1 MPPDE
6 KVCEPGD
13 YTGATAPSS
22 SRASR
27 LRATLHTALL
37 LLLLLLLGGPNAA
50 EGRVDFV
57 SDSLYISDETSS
69 TVTLNFAVD
78 GPCTVHYA
86 VRLST
91 WSTYDDPTARPQA
104 VATGNLEKAT
114 FSGSKEV
121 QSAFVSVN
129 VPTFVEGPLTPAR
142 AYTVYLIPVDAST
155 SQLGGLKNLQ
165 FETLPVPPLLPP
177 APPVPPGAAAFTE
190 GYPAVAEVAMDR
202 AKLLLSLTLSCSVLY
217 KVQLQFVTSPTR
229 ETLLDGG
236 AGISSVQVLDAAMV
250 TEELLSGLAPGTLY
264 NCFLIP
270 VISGDDTGDV
280 VTGNFEK
287 FTFATG
293 SAPPP
298 PQPSPPPPP
307 LNVQLLMD
315 LDLEGLTAA
324 ALEEREGCF
333 LNALART
340 LEVAEEEMVLL
351 ETAEGASSLNG
362 RFSAGM
368 VGLPKAEDARDKLQ
382 LREATGE
389 LLENLQLCGDDL
401 VAVTLNS
408 QELQYAYPPPELP
421 SSPPPAPP
429 APPPLLPSPPPP
441 PLPSP
446 PPCPPPVP
454 PFPYPPPYPPP
465 PCSPPPPVP
474 PPIPPSPPLTP
485 ADDGEGAGSSSS
497 SGDDSLMPIVIGA
510 VGGVVGLALCVVGG
524 VCVLQRRRKMVMD
537 GEIEMLKSEALMDEH
552 EPTDDGNDPVDKKR
566 RERAAQEG
574 RLLPAVGADDP
585 MLPGGRLMGN
595 DQGIGGYAAG
605 QAPPLAPHGA
615 YQSHP
620 GQMPPS
626 HHPHSSH
633 PQPGFHPYDGFQY
646 GQPHQGGQGYGPP
659 GPYPPNGLQPMH
671 MHMMNQPGRG
681 PPPHHPHPLSYQQPP
696 PHYQQPPSGAAAGA
710 AYEFEFDLVQRK
722 GAAATGHSQGPPPA
736 EDDKDELDDV
746 MSMLNISGTA
756 AQKQEA
762 HLKYHN
768 RLPSLAADSQ
778 YLGEYEGL
786 LGPPQPQHPQQQQ
799 MQEEQ
804 QRQELEHVRQK
815 KQQLQELEH
824 VRQKF
829 LDHMATA
836 YNDIDQPQPAP
847 APPTHKPPPVHKPAD
862 PPAAVKA
869 PSHAETPPEPKLQ
882 AKPAT
887 PEAKGFLSDHPL
899 ARLLEGS
906 TYGAQDSFSSDLPST
921 FGNHLGIYETGGD
934 PAAGSAIKSFVAG
947 ASLDDWLGGTS
958 STFGH
963 SSLDQWLPNESP
975 KPPAASAVSQA
986 AAPESADAG
995 AQGPAEG
1002 APAVE
1007 TGGSEP
1013 HVPSAP
1019 DPQDAVERVSSLEEF
1034 TVAKEYTST
1043 FHITY
1048 AQNQLDA
1055 LVAQDAKQILEAQE
1069 ADSGSLNGSNM
1080 LDTFHGDSDSTP
1092 ALHEGVSDVSE
1103 KGDHGAADGVERTS
1117 TDDYL
1122 ANLLGGVEK

>member
-1 MPPDE
+1 
-6 KVCEPGD
+6 
-13 YTGATAPSS
+13 
-22 SRASR
+22 
-27 LRATLHTALL
+27 
-37 LLLLLLLGGPNAA
+37 
-50 EGRVDFV
+50 
-57 SDSLYISDETSS
+57 
-69 TVTLNFAVD
+69 
-78 GPCTVHYA
+78 
-86 VRLST
+86 
-91 WSTYDDPTARPQA
+91 
-104 VATGNLEKAT
+104 
-114 FSGSKEV
+114 
-121 QSAFVSVN
+121 
-129 VPTFVEGPLTPAR
+129 
-142 AYTVYLIPVDAST
+142 
-155 SQLGGLKNLQ
+155 
-165 FETLPVPPLLPP
+165 
-177 APPVPPGAAAFTE
+177 
-190 GYPAVAEVAMDR
+190 MDR

-270 VISGDDTGDV
+270 VGVGCLDSMYVKASAVLGMYGIYARWERYAVGGLATATAGNLQLHWGSPISGDDTGDV

-421 SSPPPAPP
+421 SS
-429 APPPLLPSPPPP
+429 
-441 PLPSP
+441 
-446 PPCPPPVP
+446 
-454 PFPYPPPYPPP
+454 
-465 PCSPPPPVP
+465 
-474 PPIPPSPPLTP
+474 
-485 ADDGEGAGSSSS
+485 
-497 SGDDSLMPIVIGA
+497 
-510 VGGVVGLALCVVGG
+510 G

-566 RERAAQEG
+566 RERAAQE
-574 RLLPAVGADDP
+574 
-585 MLPGGRLMGN
+585 
-595 DQGIGGYAAG
+595 
-605 QAPPLAPHGA
+605 
-615 YQSHP
+615 
-620 GQMPPS
+620 
-626 HHPHSSH
+626 
-633 PQPGFHPYDGFQY
+633 
-646 GQPHQGGQGYGPP
+646 
-659 GPYPPNGLQPMH
+659 
-671 MHMMNQPGRG
+671 
-681 PPPHHPHPLSYQQPP
+681 
-696 PHYQQPPSGAAAGA
+696 GA

-768 RLPSLAADSQ
+768 RGEAAQPS
-778 YLGEYEGL
+778 
-786 LGPPQPQHPQQQQ
+786 
-799 MQEEQ
+799 MQELMEESFG
-804 QRQELEHVRQK
+804 RPVP
-815 KQQLQELEH
+815 
-824 VRQKF
+824 
-829 LDHMATA
+829 T
-836 YNDIDQPQPAP
+836 AP
-847 APPTHKPPPVHKPAD
+847 A
-862 PPAAVKA
+862 AAVKA

-906 TYGAQDSFSSDLPST
+906 TYGAQ
-921 FGNHLGIYETGGD
+921 GGD

-995 AQGPAEG
+995 AQ
-1002 APAVE
+1002 
-1007 TGGSEP
+1007 
-1013 HVPSAP
+1013 
-1019 DPQDAVERVSSLEEF
+1019 DAVERVSSLEEF

-1055 LVAQDAKQILEAQE
+1055 LGGQI
-1069 ADSGSLNGSNM
+1069 
-1080 LDTFHGDSDSTP
+1080 
-1092 ALHEGVSDVSE
+1092 
-1103 KGDHGAADGVERTS
+1103 
-1117 TDDYL
+1117 
-1122 ANLLGGVEK
+1122 